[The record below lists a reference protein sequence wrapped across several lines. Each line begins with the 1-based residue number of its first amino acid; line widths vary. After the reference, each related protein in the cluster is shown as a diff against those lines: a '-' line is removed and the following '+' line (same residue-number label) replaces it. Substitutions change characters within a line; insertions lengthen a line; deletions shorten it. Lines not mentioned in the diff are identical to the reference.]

1 MFMYVGKLIRYEFR
15 IRKRTDSEIL
25 YKYHRML
32 LIHNLKCS
40 GNQILNKIIFFSLQE
55 YSA

>member
-1 MFMYVGKLIRYEFR
+1 MFMYVGKFIRYEFR

-40 GNQILNKIIFFSLQE
+40 GNLILNQINLFSLQE